1 MEKRKKVKDQEKEQ
15 KKQEKKLKIIRN
27 EITREYDEVQED
39 LLNFKDSDRE
49 SLIDYLENDL
59 RKKLVDTP
67 TRLVNESNEFLEI
80 QI

>member
-67 TRLVNESNEFLEI
+67 TRLVN
-80 QI
+80 